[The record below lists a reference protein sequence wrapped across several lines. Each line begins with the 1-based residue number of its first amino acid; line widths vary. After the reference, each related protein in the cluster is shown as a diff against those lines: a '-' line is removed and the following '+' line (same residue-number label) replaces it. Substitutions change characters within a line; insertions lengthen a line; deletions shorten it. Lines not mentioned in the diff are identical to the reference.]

1 MFHEPEEF
9 LRQGSTCIAGNLI
22 PYNGAF
28 GFFFS
33 SQQEKELCNENG
45 EVPIIFRESTKKQQ
59 TRKQISLECVQ
70 IYKVQSLYCCN
81 LFRHF

>member
-28 GFFFS
+28 GFS

-45 EVPIIFRESTKKQQ
+45 EVLIIFRESTKK
-59 TRKQISLECVQ
+59 
-70 IYKVQSLYCCN
+70 
-81 LFRHF
+81 